1 MSKRSKKRS
10 HKIGLPP
17 GTPVHI
23 GEQKTDQVKFNLF
36 LYNESQ
42 YEETAP
48 RSVQE
53 IQRLCDKPLC
63 KWLNVD
69 GLHDVE
75 VLQSIGNLLGLHPL
89 VVEDVINTQQRPK
102 VDLYSDYLYIV
113 LKVLTYDEAK
123 RWVASEQISLIL
135 SKDRVASFQEMEGD
149 IFDPVRDRIRTAKG
163 RVRKEGADYLAYT
176 LMDAIVDH
184 YFMVLEKLG
193 EDIEELEEELVTTPT
208 PKTVR
213 AIHHLKRELIHL
225 RKAVWPLREVI
236 NLLLHEDT
244 PLITNTTKPFLRD
257 VYDHTIHVID
267 TVETYR
273 DLVSGMLDLY
283 LSSVSN
289 RMNEVMKLLTII
301 ATIFIP
307 LTFVVGIYGMN
318 FDWMPELRWREGY
331 PIVLLTMLIIAL
343 VMIAFFRKKNWL

>member
-1 MSKRSKKRS
+1 MSKHSKRRSN
-10 HKIGLPP
+10 KIGLPP

-23 GEQKTDQVKFNLF
+23 GEQKAEKVKFALF

-42 YEETAP
+42 YEEISP
-48 RSVQE
+48 QSVQE
-53 IQRLCDKPLC
+53 IQKFKDKPMR

-69 GLHDVE
+69 GLHDVQ
-75 VLQSIGNLLGLHPL
+75 VLQSIGDLLGLHPL
-89 VVEDVINTQQRPK
+89 VVEDIINTQQRPK
-102 VDLYSDYLYIV
+102 ADIYEDYLYIV
-113 LKVLTYDEAK
+113 LKMLTYDEAK
-123 RWVASEQISLIL
+123 RWVPSEQISIIL
-135 SKDRVASFQEMEGD
+135 SKDFVVSFQEQEGD
-149 IFDPVRDRIRTAKG
+149 VFDPIRDRIRTAKG
-163 RVRKEGADYLAYT
+163 RVRKLGADYLAYV
-176 LMDAIVDH
+176 LIDSIVDH

-193 EDIEELEEELVTTPT
+193 EDIEELEDELVAIPT

-213 AIHHLKRELIHL
+213 SIHHLKRELIHL
-225 RKAVWPLREVI
+225 RKAVWPLREMI

-244 PLITNTTKPFLRD
+244 PLITDSTKIFLRD

-318 FDWMPELRWREGY
+318 FEWMPELHWREGY
-331 PIVLLTMLIIAL
+331 PLILLIMLVIAL
-343 VMIAFFRKKNWL
+343 VMVAFFRKRKWL